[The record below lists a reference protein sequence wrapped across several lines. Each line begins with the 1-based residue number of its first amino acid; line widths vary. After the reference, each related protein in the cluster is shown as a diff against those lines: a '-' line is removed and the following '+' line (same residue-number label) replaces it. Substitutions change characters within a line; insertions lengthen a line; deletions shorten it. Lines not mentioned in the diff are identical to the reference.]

1 MILSNRTTGR
11 SIHGRCTMKYRKY
24 SLIAVLLTLIASSV
38 WGDEFK
44 EKRVV
49 ATLNADGIQRVE
61 VLGGGYYF
69 DPNVI
74 VVKVNVPVE
83 LSVKKAGGVT
93 PHDIVLKAP
102 DAGINFAEDIST
114 EPKVIRFTPTKA
126 GIYHFECSKQLLF
139 FTSHKDRGM
148 HGLLEVVE

>member
-1 MILSNRTTGR
+1 
-11 SIHGRCTMKYRKY
+11 MKCLKY
-24 SLIAVLLTLIASSV
+24 SLIALCLALVASSV
-38 WGDEFK
+38 WGEELK
-44 EKRVV
+44 EKRIV
-49 ATLNADGIQRVE
+49 ATVNANGIQHVE

-102 DAGINFAEDIST
+102 DAGINFAEDLST

-126 GIYHFECSKQLLF
+126 GIYSFECSKKLLF

-148 HGLLEVVE
+148 HGTLEVVE

>member
-1 MILSNRTTGR
+1 
-11 SIHGRCTMKYRKY
+11 MKYRKY
-24 SLIAVLLTLIASSV
+24 SLIAVLLTLVASSV

-49 ATLNADGIQRVE
+49 ATVNADGIQRVE

-83 LSVKKAGGVT
+83 LSVKKAGGIT

-102 DAGINFAEDIST
+102 DTGINFAEDLST

-139 FTSHKDRGM
+139 FMSHKDRGM